1 MAVLE
6 HRLPAANAGTG
17 FDYKAA
23 EFGRTGPSRIAPVM
37 WAVTRVSLGFVFLWA
52 FLDKTFGLGFATPSA
67 RAWISGGSPTT
78 GFLKGVEGPFAGM
91 FHNMAG
97 VPLVNWLFML
107 ALLGIGLGLMLGIAM
122 RITAASATA
131 LLVFMWMASLP
142 LQTNPFLDDHLIY
155 ALVAIGLAAS
165 GAGESYGLGRV
176 WARIPIVARLPILR

>member
-6 HRLPAANAGTG
+6 HRLPTAGTGNG

-23 EFGRTGPSRIAPVM
+23 EFTPAGTSRIAPVV
-37 WAVTRVSLGFVFLWA
+37 WALTRVSLGFVFLWA

-67 RAWISGGSPTT
+67 KAWISGGSPTT

-91 FHNMAG
+91 FHSMAG
-97 VPLVNWLFML
+97 VAFIDWLFML
-107 ALLGIGLGLMLGIAM
+107 ALLGIGLGLILGIAM

-131 LLVFMWMASLP
+131 LMVFMWMGSLP

-165 GAGESYGLGRV
+165 GAGTYYGLGRR
-176 WARIPIVARLPILR
+176 WARLPIVERQPILR